1 MMRFKL
7 LSVLSI
13 PCVLLVLACGRAA
26 ADEPKKDTAKEP
38 AVVPFELLKSG
49 HMAVQVKINGKG
61 PFRLV
66 FDTGA
71 PLMLVTTRLAKEAG
85 VVKKDAKA
93 PGLGLFNIM
102 GEPMPIKQFE
112 MGALKADDVTTMV
125 MDHPTVAQMEKFF
138 GRIDGIVGFPF
149 FARYRMTIDYQAKE
163 MTFVPVD
170 FKPTNIF
177 DALMGIMMGDAKQRN
192 APKILAPA
200 GQWGLI
206 ADKGTQDEDAGI
218 DVKQVLTGGAAE
230 KAGLKT
236 GDRIITLDGRWTD
249 SVIDLYEAVSH
260 VKAGTTVPLKIKRDG
275 KEMTLTVTPTV
286 GL

>member
-1 MMRFKL
+1 MKL
-7 LSVLSI
+7 KS
-13 PCVLLVLACGRAA
+13 LLVIAALAIPLLRPAL
-26 ADEPKKDTAKEP
+26 ADEPKKETTPKDPAKTQ
-38 AVVPFELLKSG
+38 FELLKSG

-71 PLMLVTTRLAKEAG
+71 PMMLVTTRLAKEAG
-85 VVKKDAKA
+85 LIKKDAKPAAFGIFNVMGA
-93 PGLGLFNIM
+93 PV
-102 GEPMPIKQFE
+102 PIKEFE
-112 MGALKADDVTTMV
+112 MGGLKAHDVTTMV
-125 MDHPTVAQMEKFF
+125 MDHPTVAAMESFF

-177 DALMGIMMGDAKQRN
+177 ESLMGILMADPAERS

-200 GQWGLI
+200 AQWGLV
-206 ADKGTQDEDAGI
+206 ADKGTQDDDPGI
-218 DVKQVLTGGAAE
+218 DVRHVLKGGAAE
-230 KAGLKT
+230 KAGLQA
-236 GDRIITLDGRWTD
+236 GDRLITLDGRWTD
-249 SVIDLYEAVSH
+249 TVVDLYEAASH
-260 VKAGTTVPLKIKRDG
+260 VKPGKTVPLKIKRDG
-275 KEMTLTVTPTV
+275 KEMTLKVTPTS